1 MGRQYDPTS
10 GGCPPHAW
18 AECGAPRRGVLRSLP
33 VSQSDSLEA
42 RVERLELPFNEY
54 GVDPYGIS
62 KRHVLHAL
70 QVFAVLYRYYFRVK
84 CYGAEHIPARGR
96 GMLVGNHSGGVAVD
110 GAMVLAS
117 TMLELD
123 PPRLAQGMVERF
135 LHKFPISSLWA
146 SRTGQFTGLPEH
158 AKRLLEDDRLLM
170 IFPEG
175 ARGTA
180 KLYNQRYS
188 LVDFGTGFVR
198 LALQT
203 RSPIIPFAFLG
214 GGSAIPTVFN
224 AYALGKLMGVPYVPV
239 TPWLLPVPLP
249 VQLEIH
255 YGEPLVFHGTGDEE
269 DHVIE
274 GYVAKVKARIAGLIE
289 RGRAERHNRR
299 SGRRLLP

>member
-1 MGRQYDPTS
+1 M
-10 GGCPPHAW
+10 PPVALFD
-18 AECGAPRRGVLRSLP
+18 GT
-33 VSQSDSLEA
+33 DA
-42 RVERLELPFNEY
+42 RVDQLELPFNEY

-62 KRHVLHAL
+62 KKHVKEAL
-70 QVFAVLYRYYFRVK
+70 RVFAFIYRHYFRVR
-84 CYGAEHIPARGR
+84 CHGAHHIPARGR

-110 GAMVLAS
+110 GAMVLTS
-117 TMLELD
+117 TMLELN

-135 LHKFPISSLWA
+135 LHKFPVSSLWA

-158 AKRLLEDDRLLM
+158 ARRLLEDDRLLM

-180 KLYNQRYS
+180 KLYNERYS

-224 AYALGKLMGVPYVPV
+224 AYTLGKLLGIPYVPL
-239 TPWLLPVPLP
+239 TPYLLPVPLP

-255 YGEPLVFHGTGDEE
+255 YGEPLVFQGTGDEE

-274 GYVAKVKARIAGLIE
+274 GHVAKVKERIAGLIE
-289 RGRAERHNRR
+289 VGRAQRHQRA
-299 SGRRLLP
+299 SPRRLLP

>member
-1 MGRQYDPTS
+1 M
-10 GGCPPHAW
+10 
-18 AECGAPRRGVLRSLP
+18 LP
-33 VSQSDSLEA
+33 SRTVSQSDSLEA

-62 KRHVLHAL
+62 KRHLKQAL
-70 QVFAVLYRYYFRVK
+70 TVFAAMYRYYFRVR
-84 CYGAEHIPARGR
+84 CFGAEHIPARGR

-110 GAMVLAS
+110 GAMVLTS
-117 TMLELD
+117 TMLELE
-123 PPRLAQGMVERF
+123 PPRLSQGMVERF
-135 LHKFPISSLWA
+135 LHNFPVSSLWA

-180 KLYNQRYS
+180 KLYPQRYS
-188 LVDFGTGFVR
+188 LVDFGTGFIR

-214 GGSAIPTVFN
+214 GGAAIPTVFN
-224 AYALGKLMGVPYVPV
+224 ARALGKLMGVPYIPL
-239 TPWLLPVPLP
+239 TPYLLPLPLP

-255 YGEPLVFHGTGDEE
+255 YGEPLVFQGTGDEE

-274 GYVAKVKARIAGLIE
+274 GYVEKVKARITGLIE
-289 RGRAERHNRR
+289 RGRAQRHGR
-299 SGRRLLP
+299 GLARRLLP

>member
-1 MGRQYDPTS
+1 
-10 GGCPPHAW
+10 
-18 AECGAPRRGVLRSLP
+18 
-33 VSQSDSLEA
+33 
-42 RVERLELPFNEY
+42 
-54 GVDPYGIS
+54 
-62 KRHVLHAL
+62 
-70 QVFAVLYRYYFRVK
+70 
-84 CYGAEHIPARGR
+84 
-96 GMLVGNHSGGVAVD
+96 MLVGNHSGGVAVD

-117 TMLELD
+117 TMLEMD
-123 PPRLAQGMVERF
+123 PPRLSQGMVERF
-135 LHKFPISSLWA
+135 LHKFPVSSLWA

-170 IFPEG
+170 IFP
-175 ARGTA
+175 A
-180 KLYNQRYS
+180 KLFNQRYS

-255 YGEPLVFHGTGDEE
+255 YGEPLVFQGTGDEE

-289 RGRAERHNRR
+289 RGRAERQGRR

>member
-1 MGRQYDPTS
+1 VWKAADPY
-10 GGCPPHAW
+10 GG
-18 AECGAPRRGVLRSLP
+18 GVLPSRT

-62 KRHVLHAL
+62 KRHLKQAL
-70 QVFAVLYRYYFRVK
+70 TVFAAMYRYYFRVR
-84 CYGAEHIPARGR
+84 CFGAEHIPARGR

-110 GAMVLAS
+110 GAMVLTS
-117 TMLELD
+117 TMLELE
-123 PPRLAQGMVERF
+123 PPRLSQGMVERF
-135 LHKFPISSLWA
+135 LHNFPVSSLWA

-180 KLYNQRYS
+180 KLYPQRYS
-188 LVDFGTGFVR
+188 LVDFGTGFIR

-214 GGSAIPTVFN
+214 GGAAIPTVFN
-224 AYALGKLMGVPYVPV
+224 ARALGKLMGVPYIPL
-239 TPWLLPVPLP
+239 TPYLLPLPLP

-255 YGEPLVFHGTGDEE
+255 YGEPLVFQGTGDEE

-274 GYVAKVKARIAGLIE
+274 GYVEKVKARIAGLIE
-289 RGRAERHNRR
+289 RGRAQRHGR
-299 SGRRLLP
+299 GLTRRLLP